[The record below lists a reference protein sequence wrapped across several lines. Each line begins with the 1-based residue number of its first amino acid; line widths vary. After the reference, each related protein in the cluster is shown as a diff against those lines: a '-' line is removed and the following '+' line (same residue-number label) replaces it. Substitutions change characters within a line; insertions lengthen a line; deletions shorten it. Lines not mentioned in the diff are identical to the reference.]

1 MNLRQK
7 KKLAA
12 KLHGPFDF
20 RKKLVEQLRTKGY
33 DYLRMNESIFFND
46 EVSVS
51 IQASHA
57 HYCCPRD
64 TVQVYAYEN
73 MEVAFYKGSEMV
85 PIEEVITNTS
95 VIRSFDEFF
104 TGVVYAFVPVQI
116 IQKMYADLLVK
127 KGLRE
132 GTEKLNPLRDRIK
145 RHKEKTNSNSP
156 SVIIR
161 SVTQEIS
168 NDFWRGIKD
177 GLSKIDEVETSNDF
191 NDQAHV

>member
-20 RKKLVEQLRTKGY
+20 RKKLVEQTRTRGY

-64 TVQVYAYEN
+64 TVQVYAYES

-85 PIEEVITNTS
+85 PIEEVTTNIS
-95 VIRSFDEFF
+95 VIRSFEEFF
-104 TGVVYAFVPVQI
+104 SGVVYAFVPVPI
-116 IQKMYADLLVK
+116 IQKMYADLLVQR
-127 KGLRE
+127 GLRE
-132 GTEKLNPLRDRIK
+132 DIAKVDPLGNRIK
-145 RHKEKTNSNSP
+145 RHKKKTGSNSP
-156 SVIIR
+156 SVVMQ
-161 SVTQEIS
+161 SVMREMS
-168 NDFWRGIKD
+168 DDFWRGVKES
-177 GLSKIDEVETSNDF
+177 LAKADEVKTE
-191 NDQAHV
+191 